1 MKCSKYLK
9 LPLFLFPFLLI
20 GCTERKTTTI
30 EKKINITFI
39 QRPFLDFSYDENGER
54 NGYFLKN
61 ETIATTVIEFEM
73 GYFLSENDIK
83 EISKNRLNYKVP
95 ELNGDGYWSFTFF
108 VVDYDP
114 ESFLANNYLEPQKL
128 NKDFNVYFAIYG

>member
-73 GYFLSENDIK
+73 G
-83 EISKNRLNYKVP
+83 
-95 ELNGDGYWSFTFF
+95 FF
-108 VVDYDP
+108 Y
-114 ESFLANNYLEPQKL
+114 QKMIL
-128 NKDFNVYFAIYG
+128 KKSQKTG